1 MSDAGYGRLQ
11 DKTAL
16 ITGSGQNIG
25 RAIAEL
31 LAAEGASVVVNGA
44 TGDEQ
49 VQAVVESIRNA
60 GGKATGVMA
69 DVGNPQDVQRLVS
82 EAEQVFGAVD
92 IVVNNVGRRLKVPF
106 EDITIEVWRDTLN
119 TNLNSVF
126 YMAHYCL
133 PGMRERGWGRVI
145 NISGYDGFTGHFPQ
159 RAANVTAKAGM
170 HGLSKAIAREYGKD
184 NITCN
189 TVVPGAIQTV
199 RDVSQ
204 YSHVNVER
212 VLEMLATPSPG
223 ESLDIAEACL
233 YLAADSGKFAT
244 GFADGCGNSHQLIF
258 AGIDGGRGYTRQCAL
273 VHQSG

>member
-1 MSDAGYGRLQ
+1 MSNSAQGRLNG
-11 DKTAL
+11 KAA
-16 ITGSGQNIG
+16 IVTGSGQNIG

-31 LAAEGASVVVNGA
+31 FAAEGASVVVNGA
-44 TGDEQ
+44 TSEEK
-49 VQAVVESIRNA
+49 VQAVVESIRSA
-60 GGKATGVMA
+60 GGSAIGVMA
-69 DVGNPQDVQRLVS
+69 DVGNPDDVRRLV
-82 EAEQVFGAVD
+82 AETEQSFGAVD
-92 IVVNNVGRRLKVPF
+92 VLVNNVGRRLKVPF
-106 EDITIEVWRDTLN
+106 EDITIEAWRDTLN

-212 VLEMLATPSPG
+212 VLEMLATSGPG

-233 YLAADSGKFAT
+233 YLAADSGKFVT
-244 GFADGCGNSHQLIF
+244 GQAIHVN
-258 AGIDGGRGYTRQCAL
+258 GGEYMF
-273 VHQSG
+273 